1 MPLGVQTLRVYVA
14 AKYSAPTDIQ
24 RLANT
29 GRPIL
34 EARDLMKL
42 GFHPFVPQLSHH
54 IDPGADLFSWEMW
67 MDWCLD
73 WLIACD
79 AMLVLSESKGVEV
92 EKEFA
97 EKNGIP
103 WFRSITALLEWRK
116 EKELE
121 AGE

>member
-1 MPLGVQTLRVYVA
+1 MRIYVA
-14 AKYSAPTDIQ
+14 SKYSAPTDIQ

-29 GRPIL
+29 GAPIL
-34 EARDLMKL
+34 AARDLMKN

-54 IDPGADLFSWEMW
+54 IDPTAGLFTWQEW

-79 AMLVLSESKGVEV
+79 AMLFLGESKGTLM

-103 WFRSITALLEWRK
+103 VFRTIHSLIEWRK
-116 EKELE
+116 GKE
-121 AGE
+121 AA